1 MTIVLSRPNISSFLK
16 ATNTKINNYLKKAF
30 KMLFAAFHRYPFI
43 KTHSLLY
50 AAKEPYYFKTELTSF
65 NLYLKDKIMLKSMEN
80 IVGEN
85 A

>member
-1 MTIVLSRPNISSFLK
+1 
-16 ATNTKINNYLKKAF
+16 
-30 KMLFAAFHRYPFI
+30 MLFAAFHRYPFI